1 MTRVTLGKS
10 RVRESC
16 TPGSVRAKAEWLSYS
31 TVTVRLT
38 DHSTSRRMPTGNDRA
53 VSMDDVV
60 QEAIKMAIEALPEGE
75 WALLEPSERT
85 RRIYDEIRRIDAQHA
100 ADSVK
105 SESGH

>member
-1 MTRVTLGKS
+1 
-10 RVRESC
+10 
-16 TPGSVRAKAEWLSYS
+16 
-31 TVTVRLT
+31 
-38 DHSTSRRMPTGNDRA
+38 
-53 VSMDDVV
+53 MDDVV
-60 QEAIKMAIEALPEGE
+60 QEAIKTAIEALPEGE